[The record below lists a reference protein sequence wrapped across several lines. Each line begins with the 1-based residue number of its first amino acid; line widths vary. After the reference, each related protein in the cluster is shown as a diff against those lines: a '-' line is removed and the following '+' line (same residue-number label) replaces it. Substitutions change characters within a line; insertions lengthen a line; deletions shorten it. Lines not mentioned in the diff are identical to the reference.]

1 MSILNAD
8 RQIEVIQQGTEEIIP
23 LEGLKKKLDSS
34 QKNNKPLVVKLGCDP
49 SRPDLHIGHAVV
61 LRKLR
66 QFQDLG
72 HQAVLVIGDF
82 TAMIGDPSGRNKTRP
97 QLTLE
102 EAKSNAQSYMEQAKI
117 ILDIDSLKICNNAQ
131 WLNSMNFSDVVEL
144 ASKYTV
150 ARMMERDDFEK
161 RFRSEISITIHEF
174 LYPLAQAMDSVHL
187 KADIELGGTDQKFN
201 LLVGRDIQREYG
213 QDPQVILT
221 VPLMEGTDGVEK
233 MSKSYDNHIGIT
245 DSPDEMYGKTLSI
258 PDNMIEKYFLLA
270 ANADE
275 KKMDEVKKS
284 LSDTQVNPRD
294 IKRELARKIVEI
306 YHSENLAKKAEETF
320 DKIFIKKDIP
330 EDIPEVKLDEDTL
343 IVDVLTLYALA
354 TSKSEA
360 RRLIEQGAVKIND
373 QKCIDRDQII
383 KKDES
388 LVIKVGKRRFLKII

>member
-1 MSILNAD
+1 MNFLNAGK
-8 RQIEVIQQGTEEIIP
+8 QIEVIQQGVEEIIP

-306 YHSENLAKKAEETF
+306 YHSENLAKKAEENF

-383 KKDES
+383 IKDES